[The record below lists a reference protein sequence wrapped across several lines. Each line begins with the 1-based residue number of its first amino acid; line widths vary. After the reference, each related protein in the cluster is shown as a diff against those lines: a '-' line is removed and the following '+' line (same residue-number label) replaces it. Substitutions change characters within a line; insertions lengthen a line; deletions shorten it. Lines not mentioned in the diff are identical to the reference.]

1 MDLYQQIFFT
11 TLAVS
16 FGILHSILFLY
27 NKQFKS
33 NLFFAIFLFLYA
45 LNIFFDYQA
54 SMAGSWEEE
63 LIFLRF
69 HRAIMPYNSIFAL
82 LFVYFSFNLKI
93 PKHFWLIGAALA
105 ITGFFAVLEPVKNFD
120 YVNIAQI
127 VVLVEAVRIFI
138 GVLKNKKYDAWILFS
153 GFMLLF
159 LFSTYDLLLD
169 LNLIGPVSNI
179 VNGYPFGFLCLI
191 ISASIYLARDFA
203 RANKTILTK
212 EREAKE
218 MEIAQ
223 KLLGAED
230 KRKAKELNDARDIQL
245 SLLPQSI
252 TNIKD
257 YNICFD
263 MRPASEVGGDYYDY
277 SISESREISI
287 VIGDATDHGMRA
299 GMMVS
304 IIKSLFLT
312 HVNNTEIKDFLNN
325 CSRTIKQMNLKNL
338 YMALMLLKIK
348 DRHLTVS
355 SAGIPPLL
363 IYRRKMN
370 KIEEYKIK
378 GMPLGALDSFPYETI
393 ETELDFGDTVL
404 LMTDGLPEL
413 FDKNKQSFG
422 NDKLKEIFI
431 QNANE
436 PVNEIINRLF
446 LAGESWMKDSK
457 QNDDITLVAF
467 RLNEKSKSLQNILST
482 DSSSR

>member
-1 MDLYQQIFFT
+1 
-11 TLAVS
+11 
-16 FGILHSILFLY
+16 
-27 NKQFKS
+27 
-33 NLFFAIFLFLYA
+33 
-45 LNIFFDYQA
+45 
-54 SMAGSWEEE
+54 
-63 LIFLRF
+63 
-69 HRAIMPYNSIFAL
+69 
-82 LFVYFSFNLKI
+82 
-93 PKHFWLIGAALA
+93 
-105 ITGFFAVLEPVKNFD
+105 
-120 YVNIAQI
+120 
-127 VVLVEAVRIFI
+127 
-138 GVLKNKKYDAWILFS
+138 
-153 GFMLLF
+153 
-159 LFSTYDLLLD
+159 
-169 LNLIGPVSNI
+169 
-179 VNGYPFGFLCLI
+179 
-191 ISASIYLARDFA
+191 
-203 RANKTILTK
+203 
-212 EREAKE
+212 